1 MPQSFIDTLYK
12 LKRDSSD
19 LFASRVL
26 EKESET
32 VNLLHF
38 IIYIKPVVIYYR
50 QQKME
55 KKPSGVRKSLLK
67 EVKLFP
73 VSIKAKTKMIFNTQ
87 LRGAGSD
94 NFTDI
99 EIMTGDGRVF
109 IPGCEPFHLGREAY
123 TDEGPNQ
130 ISIMFLEVIPTTKN

>member
-1 MPQSFIDTLYK
+1 
-12 LKRDSSD
+12 
-19 LFASRVL
+19 
-26 EKESET
+26 
-32 VNLLHF
+32 
-38 IIYIKPVVIYYR
+38 
-50 QQKME
+50 
-55 KKPSGVRKSLLK
+55 
-67 EVKLFP
+67 
-73 VSIKAKTKMIFNTQ
+73 MIFNTQ

-99 EIMTGDGRVF
+99 EIMTGDGRVS

>member
-19 LFASRVL
+19 LFAPRVL
-26 EKESET
+26 EKESGT

-38 IIYIKPVVIYYR
+38 IIYIKPVVIYYK

-55 KKPSGVRKSLLK
+55 EKPFGVRKSLSK

-73 VSIKAKTKMIFNTQ
+73 VSIKAKT
-87 LRGAGSD
+87 
-94 NFTDI
+94 
-99 EIMTGDGRVF
+99 
-109 IPGCEPFHLGREAY
+109 
-123 TDEGPNQ
+123 
-130 ISIMFLEVIPTTKN
+130 